1 MMAGVSPLLLVEARR
16 DDVNSAYTRAVAGS
30 NPAAPTY
37 VMSRDIVHRCLAASF
52 TVGLGL
58 VVPGGV
64 GGNEAWRGS
73 GLRARRWCR
82 RDVTIGTWQEMCW
95 VVSWR
100 PAVPTR

>member
-1 MMAGVSPLLLVEARR
+1 MTS
-16 DDVNSAYTRAVAGS
+16 TRLTPDRSRGS
-30 NPAAPTY
+30 NPAATY

-73 GLRARRWCR
+73 GLPGSPAGAR

>member
-30 NPAAPTY
+30 NPAATY

>member
-30 NPAAPTY
+30 KPAATY

-73 GLRARRWCR
+73 GSPARS
-82 RDVTIGTWQEMCW
+82 RDVTIGTWQAMCW
-95 VVSWR
+95 GG
-100 PAVPTR
+100 A